1 MRRAFVLA
9 IPVCVASLGGKP
21 AQAIEFEWSEAQFSW
36 KNKFTV
42 GAGIRTEERDPSRL
56 GKLNVP
62 GQQSM
67 CVVDDCLSLAGDP
80 APNQRLVNS
89 SGGYFLHATDD
100 GNMNYDKGDF
110 YSLLA
115 KLNTDLTADLG
126 EWTFKASMVNFFDQA
141 NAGFD
146 DQHNNTLWQP
156 QSVPRLGEVQH
167 RIAVR
172 GEFRELFAATSFPL
186 LERDIGFSVGWQRLR
201 WGESNL
207 HLLNTLDVINP
218 QDAVLAR
225 QPGLNLNELN
235 VPTNMVIL
243 GTELFGTVSGEVFY
257 QLEWQPVRPEPA
269 GSFFSTSD
277 VAGGGNYAILGQG
290 NYPEDPP
297 GAPFYSSQG
306 EVGQLSSSTR
316 LAEVLGE
323 DFGAPRDM
331 GQFGLRINWLS
342 DWNDGTEL
350 AFYFAN
356 YHSRLPYLSVLAAGR
371 TCLRD
376 AAEPNIVEAYIAC
389 NGFRGNLGLPQ
400 PDPSSPRGEPLP
412 VDSLKVFLDY
422 PEDIQ
427 MYGVSFNTPV
437 AGWAVSG
444 EYSYRPNVPIQLLLT
459 DVIFAGEQPA
469 FANEDIPLNPTG
481 LSCDT
486 APAPAQ
492 AACVQVLNAL
502 LVGATGISPD
512 AVIPGRRRY
521 VPDLITPYRGQ
532 SDIAAGEYVPG
543 FERVAMSQFTLTAL
557 KLYPSS
563 NPFDADSIL
572 LVLEGG
578 FSFVHDLPKGLYFQG
593 NGDHTHPTTGADCTG
608 HPAGTDCS
616 SPEVVGTSN
625 PTQETGGFAD
635 EFSYGARMLLQFTY
649 ENAWD
654 SGVNVKPSVLW
665 FEDLGGIAPSPQQN
679 YVEGNQFIV
688 GGAFL
693 EIGQDWAGTF
703 LYQWH
708 RGERNLLSDRD
719 NLSFTLSYS
728 F

>member
-1 MRRAFVLA
+1 L
-9 IPVCVASLGGKP
+9 SGGT
-21 AQAIEFEWSEAQFSW
+21 AQAIEFEWSDAQFSW
-36 KNKFTV
+36 KNKFTI
-42 GAGIRTEERDPSRL
+42 GAGIRTEERDPSLL

-67 CVVDDCLSLAGDP
+67 CVEDDCLSLAGDP

-89 SGGYFLHATDD
+89 EGGYFLHATDD
-100 GNMNYDKGDF
+100 GNMNYDKGDL
-110 YSLLA
+110 YTALV
-115 KLNTDLTADLG
+115 KLNADLTVDWG
-126 EWTFKASMVNFFDQA
+126 EWAFKVSMVNFFDQA
-141 NAGFD
+141 NADFK

-156 QSVPRLGEVQH
+156 QTVPRLGEVEH
-167 RIAVR
+167 RLAVR
-172 GEFRELFAATSFPL
+172 ADFREVFAATSFPF

-201 WGESNL
+201 WGEANL

-235 VPTNMVIL
+235 VPTNMVIFS
-243 GTELFGTVSGEVFY
+243 TELFGTVSGEVFY

-297 GAPFYSSQG
+297 GEPFFSSQG

-316 LAEVLGE
+316 LAEVLDE
-323 DFGAPRDM
+323 DYGAPGDM

-376 AAEPNIVEAYIAC
+376 AAEPNIVEAYFAC
-389 NGFRGNLGLPQ
+389 NGFRGSLNLPQ
-400 PDPSSPRGEPLP
+400 PDPSQPRGEPLP
-412 VDSLKVFLDY
+412 VDSLKVLLDY

-427 MYGVSFNTPV
+427 MYGVSFNTPL
-437 AGWAVSG
+437 AGWALSG
-444 EYSYRPNVPIQLLLT
+444 EYSYRPNVPIQILLT
-459 DVIFAGEQPA
+459 DVVFAGEQPA
-469 FANEDIPLNPTG
+469 FANEDIE
-481 LSCDT
+481 
-486 APAPAQ
+486 AQ
-492 AACVQVLNAL
+492 P
-502 LVGATGISPD
+502 GT
-512 AVIPGRRRY
+512 VIPGRRSY

-532 SDIAAGEYVPG
+532 ADIAAGEYVPG
-543 FERVAMSQFTLTAL
+543 FERVQMSQFAVTAL

-572 LVLEGG
+572 LVVEGG
-578 FSFVHDLPKGLYFQG
+578 FTWVHDLPKGLYFQG
-593 NGDHTHPTTGADCTG
+593 NGDLNHPTPGADCTG
-608 HPAGTDCS
+608 FPEGTDCS
-616 SPEVVGTSN
+616 SNEVVGRSN
-625 PTQETGGFAD
+625 PTQQTEGFAD
-635 EFSYGARMLLQFTY
+635 DFSWGLRGLLQFTY
-649 ENAWD
+649 ENAWNL
-654 SGVNVKPSVLW
+654 GMNIKPSLLW
-665 FEDLGGIAPSPQQN
+665 FQDMGGIAPSPQQN

-693 EIGQDWAGTF
+693 EIGQDWAGTV

-708 RGERNLLSDRD
+708 HGDRNLMRDRD